1 MGVSPVMQKDREV
14 LIRSSRELKALK
26 KNMMLLRCSLI
37 RTQEG
42 SRLMNLSLFC
52 SNYQALYLLT
62 GKEQAIRVVLKAT
75 LLRR

>member
-1 MGVSPVMQKDREV
+1 MGVSLVMLKGREV
-14 LIRSSRELKALK
+14 LIRSSTELKAPK